1 MKVQDFWTWNTE
13 TENILIDFPT
23 TMDFYF
29 CDFYQDDLRIEI
41 RMDVALNFYVG
52 VYLVNKYIL

>member
-1 MKVQDFWTWNTE
+1 
-13 TENILIDFPT
+13 
-23 TMDFYF
+23 MDFYF